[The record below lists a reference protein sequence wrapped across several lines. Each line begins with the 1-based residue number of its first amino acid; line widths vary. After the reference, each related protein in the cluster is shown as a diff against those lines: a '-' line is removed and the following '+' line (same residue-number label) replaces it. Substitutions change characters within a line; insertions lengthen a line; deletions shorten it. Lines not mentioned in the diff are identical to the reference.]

1 VGREELWGSDTRMSQ
16 HSQDL
21 IIFVVVVAARFLIPL
36 GIPRFPLPFEI
47 AAMLL
52 DAADQ
57 TIFQTFTH
65 LDLSGYQSYDKAL
78 DVYYLSIIYFAT
90 MRNWTHLFAFEVNR
104 FLYFYRLVG
113 VVLFEATHTR
123 ALLLIFP
130 NTFEYFFIFY
140 EVVRLRWNP
149 KRMSKGLVIGATAF
163 IWIFIKLPQE
173 YWIHVAQLDT
183 TDIIKEDIFGVP
195 TDTNWGTII
204 SDNLFVFIGLAIVI
218 VALIWGAK
226 WAVVNKLPPADW
238 KLSFDADAHD
248 REVTDDQIM
257 VETRRLARRVFDR
270 ELIEKIVMFAMII
283 YIFSK
288 IIPDLDTSNLGLT
301 IGVIGFILIN
311 AFVSEALVRKQVPQ
325 RTITG
330 QFFITAGIN
339 ALLII
344 GIDILFH
351 FTGDG
356 IDLGDG
362 LFFALLLTLLV
373 VLYDRYRPIFLAR
386 AAAAGHKV
394 YPI

>member
-1 VGREELWGSDTRMSQ
+1 MSQ
-16 HSQDL
+16 HTTDL
-21 IIFVVVVAARFLIPL
+21 IIFVIVVAGRLLIPL

-78 DVYYLSIIYFAT
+78 DVYYLTIIYLST
-90 MRNWTHLFAFEVNR
+90 MRNWTQLYAFEVNR
-104 FLYFYRLVG
+104 FLYYYRLVG
-113 VVLFEATHTR
+113 TVLFEATHIR
-123 ALLLIFP
+123 AILLIFP

-140 EVVRLRWNP
+140 ETVRLRWNP
-149 KRMSKGLVIGATAF
+149 KRMSKRTIIGAAAF

-183 TDIIKEDIFGVP
+183 TDVIKKDIFGVP
-195 TDTNWGTII
+195 VDTDWGVII
-204 SDNLFVFIGLAIVI
+204 KDNPFVFIGLAIVI
-218 VALIWGAK
+218 VAIVWGAK
-226 WAVVNKLPPADW
+226 WYVVNKLPPADW
-238 KLSFDADAHD
+238 KFSFDADAHD
-248 REVTDDQIM
+248 REVTDEQITI
-257 VETRRLARRVFDR
+257 EARKLAERVFDR
-270 ELIEKIVMFAMII
+270 ELIEKLVMFSMII

-288 IIPDLDTSNLGLT
+288 IIPDLETSNLGLT

-311 AFVSEALVRKQVPQ
+311 AMVSESLVRKQVPQ

-330 QFFITAGIN
+330 QFFVTAGIN

-356 IDLGDG
+356 IHLGDG
-362 LFFALLLTLLV
+362 LFFALLLSLLV
-373 VLYDRYRPIFLAR
+373 VLYDRYRPIYLAR
-386 AAAAGHKV
+386 AAAVGHRV
-394 YPI
+394 YPL